1 MDTMGIYNMYFK
13 MLGYTLLSHCLLHFC
28 HFVIFATLL
37 KWNSVFCALRSILWE
52 MVSVNRKSPRDV
64 WIVDSVNNGILWT
77 VASVKVNWLSAVRFI
92 NKIILKS
99 GMHDAVH
106 NFSQLTDPR
115 LSSSETF
122 KDQLQ
127 WSLFINKTLFQSE
140 ITWRIQRTIQNNKK
154 NDNHGCAD
162 KLLFMAFYQPARYYQ
177 LQLQRQGLNTW

>member
-1 MDTMGIYNMYFK
+1 MALQRYVLLFCRNIVKDIAKRCWIDWVLMHFDWLLIMDTMGIYNMYFK

-52 MVSVNRKSPRDV
+52 MLSVNSKSPRDV

-92 NKIILKS
+92 KKIILKS

-127 WSLFINKTLFQSE
+127 WSLFMNKTLFQ
-140 ITWRIQRTIQNNKK
+140 
-154 NDNHGCAD
+154 
-162 KLLFMAFYQPARYYQ
+162 F
-177 LQLQRQGLNTW
+177 

>member
-1 MDTMGIYNMYFK
+1 MLNWLSFDVFWLLTMDTMGIYNMYFK

-28 HFVIFATLL
+28 HTPEMKFRCLCTE
-37 KWNSVFCALRSILWE
+37 KWWQ
-52 MVSVNRKSPRDV
+52 MVSVNSKSPRDV

-92 NKIILKS
+92 KKIILKS

-140 ITWRIQRTIQNNKK
+140 ITWRIQRTI
-154 NDNHGCAD
+154 
-162 KLLFMAFYQPARYYQ
+162 
-177 LQLQRQGLNTW
+177 

>member
-1 MDTMGIYNMYFK
+1 MLNWLSFDAFWLLTMDTMGIYNMYFK

-28 HFVIFATLL
+28 IFATLL
-37 KWNSVFCALRSILWE
+37 KWNSVFCALRSTLWE
-52 MVSVNRKSPRDV
+52 MLSVNRKSPRDV

-92 NKIILKS
+92 KKIILKS

-127 WSLFINKTLFQSE
+127 WSLFIKKTLFQSE
-140 ITWRIQRTIQNNKK
+140 ITWRIQRTI
-154 NDNHGCAD
+154 
-162 KLLFMAFYQPARYYQ
+162 
-177 LQLQRQGLNTW
+177 